1 MARWGT
7 PFTKTIVLIDDDLE
21 FMRIVADTLGLLGYQ
36 SLIFQNPRQALETV
50 GRIEASLVITDF
62 HMQEMTALDVIKAI
76 KTHDASIPV
85 IVVTGDL
92 SLENEKASMQRGAYA
107 YIYKP
112 VDFNRLIRLTA
123 EICHKTKKRK
133 NVPCE

>member
-1 MARWGT
+1 MARRGM
-7 PFTKTIVLIDDDLE
+7 PFTKKIVLIDDDLE
-21 FMRIVADTLGLLGYQ
+21 FMKIVADTLGLLGYH
-36 SLIFQNPRQALETV
+36 SLLFQNPRQALETV
-50 GRIEASLVITDF
+50 QQIEIGLVITDF

-92 SLENEKASMQRGAYA
+92 SLETEKASMQRGAYA

-112 VDFNRLIRLTA
+112 VDFNKLIRLTA
-123 EICHKTKKRK
+123 KICDKTKKRQ
-133 NVPCE
+133 VDSL